1 MTERPKNNLQPDAHL
16 VEKSNMKR
24 IVTFALLL
32 TAGWCSTAA
41 AQGQFPSTDEERILP
56 YMKDVMRLPALIGR
70 RSDEIQSLPIWHL
83 PLGTE
88 FRFLHSRR
96 LVPHGTKYALG
107 YGIMANQFMHVE
119 PSDQLR
125 DLTTDGVWTLD
136 QTGPVYGKHLYSPH
150 LLQSYHT
157 IQMRL
162 VNEEG
167 FVIELEICP
176 GANCLP
182 TVAQFEEYFEIT
194 PPAFV
199 EIVD

>member
-1 MTERPKNNLQPDAHL
+1 
-16 VEKSNMKR
+16 MKR
-24 IVTFALLL
+24 LVTLVLLL
-32 TAGWCSTAA
+32 AAGRAAPAA
-41 AQGQFPSTDEERILP
+41 AQGQFPSDDEERILP
-56 YMKDVMRLPALIGR
+56 FRQELQRIPALIGK

-88 FRFLHSRR
+88 FRFLHNRR
-96 LVPHGTKYALG
+96 LIPHATRYALG

-125 DLTTDGVWTLD
+125 DLTSDGVFTLD
-136 QTGPVYGKHLYSPH
+136 QVGPVYGKHLYSPH

-162 VNEEG
+162 VSDEG
-167 FVIELEICP
+167 FVIELEVCP

>member
-1 MTERPKNNLQPDAHL
+1 
-16 VEKSNMKR
+16 MKR
-24 IVTFALLL
+24 LVTLTLLL
-32 TAGWCSTAA
+32 AAGWTSPAA
-41 AQGQFPSTDEERILP
+41 AQGQYPTTEEERILP
-56 YMKDVMRLPALIGR
+56 YMQELMRVPALIGK

-83 PLGTE
+83 PVGSE
-88 FRFLHSRR
+88 FRFRHNRR
-96 LVPHGTKYALG
+96 LIPHATRYALG

-136 QTGPVYGKHLYSPH
+136 QVGPVYGKHLYSPH
-150 LLQSYHT
+150 LLQSYHM
-157 IQMRL
+157 IHMRL
-162 VNEEG
+162 VSDEG

-182 TVAQFEEYFEIT
+182 SVAQFEEYFEIT